1 MNEPSR
7 YDKKFDASIP
17 NNGYRLADKLVN
29 GDWIRTCCDYLKT
42 GDIFRMVDQS
52 GMLKSDKVYKTLV
65 PMKLTT
71 VRDPITGEK
80 MKRYH
85 GGEMKVEEVAW

>member
-1 MNEPSR
+1 
-7 YDKKFDASIP
+7 
-17 NNGYRLADKLVN
+17 
-29 GDWIRTCCDYLKT
+29 
-42 GDIFRMVDQS
+42 
-52 GMLKSDKVYKTLV
+52 LKSDKVYKTLV